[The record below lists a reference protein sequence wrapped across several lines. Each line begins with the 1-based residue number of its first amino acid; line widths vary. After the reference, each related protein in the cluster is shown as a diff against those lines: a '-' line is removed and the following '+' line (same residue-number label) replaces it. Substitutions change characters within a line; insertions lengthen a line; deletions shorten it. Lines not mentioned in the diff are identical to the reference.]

1 MKIINEVKKFPGV
14 LEANRVFGI
23 YDILVRL
30 SANSIDNPKELIK
43 SRIKKI
49 ESIISTLTLVVTK
62 ERKDSLIPKI
72 EIKYAYFGIRH
83 YYFNMTFF
91 ELLALSFL
99 NKKVDLVILSYLVIE
114 PNKFSYCQSCLI

>member
-1 MKIINEVKKFPGV
+1 LKIINEVKKFPGV
-14 LEANRVFGI
+14 LEANRVIGI

-62 ERKDSLIPKI
+62 ERKESLIPKI
-72 EIKYAYFGIRH
+72 EIKLCMLW
-83 YYFNMTFF
+83 NSP
-91 ELLALSFL
+91 LLL
-99 NKKVDLVILSYLVIE
+99 
-114 PNKFSYCQSCLI
+114 